1 MVQWITNANIATM
14 DADNPRAGSAVVN
27 GKYFAYVGDET
38 GAKACLES
46 LKDPDVQTVD
56 LQGKL
61 MIPGFNDS
69 HMHYLHY
76 VKTKIHV
83 DLVGTSSM
91 AELIGRMRESYR
103 SYDPGSGLWFVGEGW
118 NQDYFEDEKR
128 FPTRRDLDKITTEHP
143 VMIQRACGHIG
154 CLNSKALELFDMST
168 KEAVEY
174 GKYAET
180 DEAGDYTGVIKENL
194 FDYFKSKLPAPSV
207 ETLTDMMIEYQKDM
221 FEAGITSVQSDEYNY
236 VPEGFFFTLQE
247 LLCIAAE
254 ERRLK
259 LRLSS
264 QALYFKPEALEYAFE
279 KGYDHTFGN
288 DTLHISATKLLAD
301 GSLGARTAYMR
312 QPYAD
317 DPSTRGLLMFTQEEL
332 DEMVAIS
339 HRNNTPAIIHAIGD
353 GAIQMCLD
361 AIERAQKAMPYL
373 KPRHGIVHCQVT
385 DKAMIRRFKEL
396 DVVAYIQPVFI
407 DYDMNIIY
415 DRVGRDLA
423 ESSYAWKEYKE
434 LGIHHP
440 FGTDCPV
447 ESFNP
452 FFGIYCAVT
461 RKGLHGN
468 GPYLPEQAMSVE
480 DAVYAYTAEGAY
492 ASGHEHVKGK
502 IRAGMLADFAV
513 LDRDLFHV
521 SPEEIKDV
529 KVERTYV
536 GGECVFVRQ
545 AI

>member
-1 MVQWITNANIATM
+1 
-14 DADNPRAGSAVVN
+14 
-27 GKYFAYVGDET
+27 
-38 GAKACLES
+38 
-46 LKDPDVQTVD
+46 
-56 LQGKL
+56 
-61 MIPGFNDS
+61 
-69 HMHYLHY
+69 MHYLHY

-83 DLVGTSSM
+83 DLVGTSSL
-91 AELIGRMRESYR
+91 AELIGRMQESYR

-128 FPTRRDLDKITTEHP
+128 FPTRHDLDRITTEHP

-174 GKYAET
+174 RKYAET
-180 DEAGDYTGVIKENL
+180 DKTGALTGVIKENL

-264 QALYFKPEALEYAFE
+264 QALYFKPEALAYAFE

-317 DPSTRGLLMFTQEEL
+317 DPSTRGLSMFTQAEL

-353 GAIQMCLD
+353 GAIEMCLN
-361 AIERAQKAMPYL
+361 AIEKARKAMPYL
-373 KPRHGIVHCQVT
+373 APRHGIVHCQVT
-385 DKAMIRRFKEL
+385 DKALIHRFKEL
-396 DVVAYIQPVFI
+396 DVIAYIQPVFI

-423 ESSYAWKEYKE
+423 ESSYAWKDYKE

-447 ESFNP
+447 EAYNP
-452 FFGIYCAVT
+452 FLGIYCAVT

-468 GPYLPEQAMSVE
+468 GPYLPEQAMTAE

-492 ASGHEHVKGK
+492 ASGHEHIKGK
-502 IRAGMLADFAV
+502 IREGLLADFAV
-513 LDRDLFHV
+513 LDRDLFRI

-536 GGECVFVRQ
+536 GGECVYVRQ